1 MNLLVI
7 FYLLDNLLPLK
18 NIVDFSS
25 AVLKISN
32 KKDYLTASK
41 GAIEIAK
48 QNTWHFSGQE
58 LVRKLELIKQA

>member
-1 MNLLVI
+1 M
-7 FYLLDNLLPLK
+7 
-18 NIVDFSS
+18 DFSN

-58 LVRKLELIKQA
+58 LVRKLELIK